1 MCAAISEIVI
11 WAFAVVFG
19 LIGFA
24 SAGKALVGLFA
35 IAFMSGAN

>member
-1 MCAAISEIVI
+1 MCAAISEVVI

-24 SAGKALVGLFA
+24 SAGKAIIGLLS
-35 IAFMSGAN
+35 IVFMSGGR